1 MKALDYSIDNKTMS
15 SWITNILES
24 FDREGILK
32 IDSYYEE
39 KILDDGSRFLTPKMK
54 LSFIA
59 KRKEELRKCEFSRS
73 KEH

>member
-1 MKALDYSIDNKTMS
+1 MKALDYSEKNAEMS

-39 KILDDGSRFLTPKMK
+39 KILDDGTIIPTPKMK

-59 KRKEELRKCEFSRS
+59 KRKEELRKCEFSR
-73 KEH
+73 